1 MQKGKKRNPFKFI
14 LVLLVFLAGFYL
26 VGFFYAGSFFL
37 PRTYINN
44 TKVSFMSAESAN
56 DALIGEGPKLTVIQR
71 SNEGNDLIKE
81 TIDILGGGFGD
92 LSYDTERLINNQD
105 RLKWF
110 LNLFNKKEINNL
122 EVQGEFSNSSLK
134 SAVANLYFMKK
145 ENIVEPKN
153 ASLKSEAGR
162 ITIIPEVEGTKA
174 DKDKAY
180 ALIEEAAQK
189 ALNGDGDQTVDL
201 EKTYITPEIRAN
213 SSGLQKAQDELG
225 KIASKSIDIFI
236 RDDNG
241 KTITGAEIIDLI
253 TIDGYYFTPNK
264 EKIAEFVKDLSSVY
278 YVSKYEYVIEEDLTE
293 SIASVLLEENSQR
306 VSANWYINY
315 PTPGSRGNGSPS
327 FIEVSIGKQHMWYYE
342 YGEEILSCDV
352 VTGNPLNEE
361 EEFRTPTGYF
371 DIVYKIPD
379 THLIGEDYDVEVKY
393 WMGFEYS
400 GYYGFHDAPWRG
412 EFGKNIYTY
421 SPSHGCV
428 NLPEDIAA
436 ELFERVAVEETE
448 VYIYDIPEDHIWDE
462 ELEEESEDPEG
473 ESGEDESIQ
482 THDASEGE
490 AVDSEGESI
499 EDNTGEYTEEES
511 QDSTS
516 SETVEETANE
526 ESQESTPDEAYEETT
541 EEESSGE

>member
-1 MQKGKKRNPFKFI
+1 MQKGKKGNPFKLI
-14 LVLLVFLAGFYL
+14 LVLLVFLAGIYL
-26 VGFFYAGSFFL
+26 VGFLYAGSFFL

-56 DALIGEGPKLTVIQR
+56 KALIGEGPKITVIQR
-71 SNEGNDLIKE
+71 SNEGNDQIKE
-81 TIDILGGGFGD
+81 TIDILGGSFGD
-92 LSYDTERLINNQD
+92 LSYDTEALIKNQD
-105 RLKWF
+105 RVKWF
-110 LNLFNKKEINNL
+110 LSLFNKKEINNL
-122 EVQGEFSNSSLK
+122 EAQGEFSSSSLK

-162 ITIIPEVEGTKA
+162 ITIVPEVEGTKA

-189 ALNGDGDQTVDL
+189 ALNGEGDQTVDL
-201 EKTYITPEIRAN
+201 EKTYITPELKAD

-236 RDDNG
+236 KDDQG

-278 YVSKYEYVIEEDLTE
+278 YVSKYEHVIEEDLTE

-352 VTGNPLNEE
+352 VTGNPQNEE

-400 GYYGFHDAPWRG
+400 GYFGFHDAPWRG
-412 EFGKNIYTY
+412 AFGGNIFTY
-421 SPSHGCV
+421 NPSHGCV
-428 NLPEDIAA
+428 NLPQDIAA
-436 ELFERVAVEETE
+436 ELFDRVQVEKTE
-448 VYIYDIPEDHIWDE
+448 VYIYDIPEDYTFVE
-462 ELEEESEDPEG
+462 EEETEEEESSDEEAS
-473 ESGEDESIQ
+473 EHDESQ
-482 THDASEGE
+482 
-490 AVDSEGESI
+490 
-499 EDNTGEYTEEES
+499 EES
-511 QDSTS
+511 QNESP
-516 SETVEETANE
+516 SENQE
-526 ESQESTPDEAYEETT
+526 ESQEEQQEDSQDNSQDEAGETVSDNSAQEEENSQSS